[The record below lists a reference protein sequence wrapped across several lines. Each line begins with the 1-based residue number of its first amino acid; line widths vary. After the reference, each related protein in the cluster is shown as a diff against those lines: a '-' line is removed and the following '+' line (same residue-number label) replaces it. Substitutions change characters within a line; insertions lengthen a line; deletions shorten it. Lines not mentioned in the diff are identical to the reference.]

1 MGKKKGMIGGSMM
14 QMVMMTETRPV
25 MNSVVEFQLAG
36 SVLSMTS
43 VSLLKRCRMRPSG
56 VTS

>member
-1 MGKKKGMIGGSMM
+1 MM
-14 QMVMMTETRPV
+14 QMVMITETRPV
-25 MNSVVEFQLAG
+25 INSVVEFQLAG